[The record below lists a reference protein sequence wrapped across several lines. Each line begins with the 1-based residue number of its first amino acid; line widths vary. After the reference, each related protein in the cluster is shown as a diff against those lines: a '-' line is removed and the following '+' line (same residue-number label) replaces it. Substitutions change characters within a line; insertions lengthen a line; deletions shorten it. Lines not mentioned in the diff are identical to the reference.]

1 VKEKRSKEVDE
12 SCWRKRSTRVGKT
25 IEKMKRKKFD
35 KSLRERSTRVRELC
49 RKKVKVKVGK
59 RSKSVGEIFNKSKI
73 KKCSKNVG
81 KYLVIFMIGVNE

>member
-49 RKKVKVKVGK
+49 RKKVKK